1 MARSRIIA
9 LISAALLQAAALSA
23 IAATAN
29 CPLGGCAGDTKISED
44 VRTALFHD
52 AQFSGDNG
60 INVETRDGVVYLS
73 GQVDT
78 DAQRKN
84 AEVLARRVPGVK
96 RVVASLNLRSNG
108 Q

>member
-1 MARSRIIA
+1 MAHSRIIA
-9 LISAALLQAAALSA
+9 LVSAAVLQAAAFSA
-23 IAATAN
+23 FAATAN
-29 CPLGGCAGDTKISED
+29 CPVGGCAGDAKISED

-60 INVETRDGVVYLS
+60 INVQTRDGVVYLS

-78 DAQRKN
+78 DAQRKS
-84 AEVLARRVPGVK
+84 AEAVARRVAGVK

>member
-1 MARSRIIA
+1 MARKIIA
-9 LISAALLQAAALSA
+9 LVSAGLLQVAALNAFGAASDCPRG
-23 IAATAN
+23 N
-29 CPLGGCAGDTKISED
+29 CTGDAKISDD

-52 AQFSGDNG
+52 PQFAGDDG

-73 GQVDT
+73 GKVDT

-84 AEVLARRVPGVK
+84 AETVVRRVPGVK
-96 RVVASLNLRSNG
+96 RVVASLELRSNG

>member
-1 MARSRIIA
+1 MARTKTIA
-9 LISAALLQAAALSA
+9 LISAALLQVAVLGAF
-23 IAATAN
+23 AATAN
-29 CPLGGCAGDTKISED
+29 CPVGGCVGDAKISED

-84 AEVLARRVPGVK
+84 AETVARRVPGVR
-96 RVVASLNLRSNG
+96 RVVASLDLRSNG

>member
-1 MARSRIIA
+1 MARSRI
-9 LISAALLQAAALSA
+9 LILLSAGLLQAAALNAFADTS
-23 IAATAN
+23 N
-29 CPLGGCAGDTKISED
+29 CPPGSCSGDVKISED

-84 AEVLARRVPGVK
+84 AEALVRRVPGVK
-96 RVVASLNLRSNG
+96 RVVASLDLRSNG

>member
-1 MARSRIIA
+1 MARTKIV
-9 LISAALLQAAALSA
+9 LLSAALLQAAALSSF
-23 IAATAN
+23 AAAPAN
-29 CPLGGCAGDTKISED
+29 GDAKISED

-60 INVETRDGVVYLS
+60 IHVETRDGVVYLS

-78 DAQRKN
+78 DTQRKN
-84 AEVLARRVPGVK
+84 AENVARRVPGVK
-96 RVVASLNLRSNG
+96 RVVAALNLRSNA